1 MAGGGRNVTY
11 GELELNAK
19 IKLKEKPD
27 DEQRAY
33 RMAEYTVV
41 AKYPSM
47 CMVEDKKGRRRGAA
61 MGELVMNK
69 VIRQERHLEALRRE
83 TGKPRGRNCKNKEK
97 QDSGTKAGKT

>member
-1 MAGGGRNVTY
+1 MGTTLVEGGRDVTY

-33 RMAEYTVV
+33 RMVEYTVV

-47 CMVEDKKGRRRGAA
+47 CMVEDKNGRRR
-61 MGELVMNK
+61 E
-69 VIRQERHLEALRRE
+69 ERHLEALRRE
-83 TGKPRGRNCKNKEK
+83 TGKPRGRNCTK
-97 QDSGTKAGKT
+97 QRRDT

>member
-1 MAGGGRNVTY
+1 MTY
-11 GELELNAK
+11 EELETGTE
-19 IKLKEKPD
+19 IRLKEKPD

-33 RMAEYTVV
+33 RMVKYTVV

-69 VIRQERHLEALRRE
+69 VIQQERHLEALRRE
-83 TGKPRGRNCKNKEK
+83 TGKPRGRNCKDKEK
-97 QDSGTKAGKT
+97 